1 MSLAYNVIKFTNGK
15 SCVIFDQR
23 TMYAVGPDSS
33 VTPTLSVGTTYRFN
47 DAYLFYASGGN
58 ILYMIEGTDTAG
70 NVYKYKSES
79 EVGAGNAGYYIN
91 NYKVCTFTPG
101 LGGVYRVCFMIA
113 ADGTK
118 YVIRLNWTSGDHGD
132 FINGVNLSDEH
143 FTDNI
148 GGWGRMVKVNF
159 PGSNGVIELKVNDP
173 TGATGSNYFRVFEW
187 GQSYTSY
194 TPIMNLDPQPA
205 PVDDPYFPGN
215 VSGTG
220 GGDRQKQN
228 WSENSD
234 AITLDP
240 MPNQSNYGAVACGLV
255 TIFHPTKP
263 QVKKLADVLWGQGFL
278 NFLQNLV
285 ENISDLFISFGMLP
299 FSVTHG
305 SAVEVTWFSYDVGGE
320 VPIGT
325 GIYLDLA
332 TSQWLEFDMGSIS
345 LTGSDDRIFANDTVL
360 DYSPYSKLGIYLPFI
375 GYQELD
381 IDECRNTV
389 LTLTYRIDLLSGT
402 AVAIITSSSFGKDRA
417 LYQFTGNCLTQ
428 IPLTSMDAGTM
439 ITNAVN
445 IGLAAASAGATE
457 AVASAGDA
465 LAQSQFESGGGN
477 LGVDYDRMNM
487 AITSNAARVSNAQG
501 SLVGATV
508 NGVMGMKPNFKHS
521 GGISAAASL
530 FAVKQPYLFLTT
542 PRQSYPDGYGRVC
555 GFPSNIGGVLGGF
568 PGYTVVEDIRL
579 NNLVATSS
587 EVEEIYQLL
596 KSGVIV

>member
-47 DAYLFYASGGN
+47 DAYLFYASGGQ

-70 NVYKYKSES
+70 NVYEYKSES
-79 EVGAGNAGYYIN
+79 DVGVGNAGYYIN
-91 NYKVCTFTPG
+91 NYKVCSFTPG
-101 LGGVYRVCFMIA
+101 LGGVYRVCVMIA
-113 ADGTK
+113 NDGTK
-118 YVIRLNWTSGDHGD
+118 YVIRLNWSNSDHGD
-132 FINGVNLSDEH
+132 FINGVNLNSEQ

-148 GGWGRMVKVNF
+148 AGWGRMVKVNF

-173 TGATGSNYFRVFEW
+173 AGATGSSYFRVFEW

-305 SAVEVTWFSYDVGGE
+305 RSVEVTWFSYDVGGE

-332 TSQWLEFDMGSIS
+332 PSQWLEFDMGSIS

-428 IPLTSMDAGTM
+428 IPITSMDAQSM

-465 LAQSQFESGGGN
+465 MTAENLASGK
-477 LGVDYDRMNM
+477 
-487 AITSNAARVSNAQG
+487 ITASAAEFQNAQRSAQVSNSEG
-501 SLVGATV
+501 SLLGATV

-555 GFPSNIGGVLGGF
+555 GFPSNIGGVLRGF